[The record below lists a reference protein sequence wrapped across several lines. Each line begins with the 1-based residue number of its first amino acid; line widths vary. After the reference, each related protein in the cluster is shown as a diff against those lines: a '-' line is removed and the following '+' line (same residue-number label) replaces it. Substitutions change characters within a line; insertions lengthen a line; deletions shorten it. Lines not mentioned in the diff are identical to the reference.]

1 MSVEDIIQASF
12 DNNPV
17 SVSDAFNDAIKDKM
31 MNALVARR
39 EQISMSMYGSDDEE
53 SDVEADDEDEDLD
66 NSDTEEYE
74 DEDV

>member
-17 SVSDAFNDAIKDKM
+17 GVGQAFNDAIKDKLM
-31 MNALVARR
+31 DALAARR
-39 EQISMSMYGSDDEE
+39 EQMSMSMYGDDDEE
-53 SDVEADDEDEDLD
+53 SDVYADDEDEDLD

-74 DEDV
+74 DEDA